1 MDTQGTKR
9 STGERVV
16 IGSLILVSVAIL
28 TGIQSLFLAH
38 VEKALPGDSF
48 WRFVTIACLLAP
60 PVAVGLLAVLKLNY
74 SRSSAQDWIL
84 TCGIGLELI
93 LFCVNMIVAI
103 NSDSIQGTML
113 GTVGILMGGIAGVV
127 SVGTVAFTLAADPVR
142 GIQKSK
148 IEHDL
153 LLARAMQTET
163 QQIIMDALKSQGA
176 RARAQQGA
184 ELYVLDSF
192 GDLLGRKL
200 YANDSTP
207 PPLKT
212 IQGGEAQENFLSASP
227 SAQAIRNNG
236 HSK

>member
-1 MDTQGTKR
+1 MDSQKR

-28 TGIQSLFLAH
+28 MGIQSLFLAH

-74 SRSSAQDWIL
+74 SRSSAQDYIL
-84 TCGIGLELI
+84 TIGMGLELL

-148 IEHDL
+148 IEHEL
-153 LLARAMQTET
+153 NLAQMMQKETE
-163 QQIIMDALKSQGA
+163 QIILDALKSQGA

-200 YANDSTP
+200 YANDSNP

-212 IQGGEAQENFLSASP
+212 IQGSEAHSDFL
-227 SAQAIRNNG
+227 AQAPGERAIRSNG

>member
-1 MDTQGTKR
+1 MDSQKR

-28 TGIQSLFLAH
+28 MGIQSLFLAH

-74 SRSSAQDWIL
+74 SRSSAQDYIL
-84 TCGIGLELI
+84 TIGIGLELL
-93 LFCVNMIVAI
+93 LFVVNMIVAL

-113 GTVGILMGGIAGVV
+113 GTVGILLGGVAGVV
-127 SVGTVAFTLAADPVR
+127 SVGTVSFTLAADPVR

-148 IEHDL
+148 IEHEL
-153 LLARAMQTET
+153 NLAQMMQKETE
-163 QQIIMDALKSQGA
+163 QIILDALKSQGA
-176 RARAQQGA
+176 RSRAQQGA

-200 YANDSTP
+200 YANDSNP
-207 PPLKT
+207 PPLRQFKGARRT
-212 IQGGEAQENFLSASP
+212 LIF
-227 SAQAIRNNG
+227 
-236 HSK
+236 